1 MTHIRS
7 KAAAALVAALLASC
21 TGIAERQTSRPAE
34 MPPQVAQ
41 DALASTPPPTNE
53 SVVAVTSVP
62 EASATPTRT
71 EEAIVVTGSR
81 VARSD
86 YEANTPVVTV
96 DSAYLAAAPQVAA
109 ARMAP
114 LPDRQIAPLP
124 YRITGRDQFTPVDQ
138 NPFRVV
144 AEEPV
149 STFSIDVDTASYS
162 WVRASL
168 NRNVLPQPDA
178 VRTEE
183 MVNYFPYDYTA
194 PRSVEQPF
202 STSIDVFPS
211 PWTEGRTLVRV
222 GIRGYDVAAD
232 TRPRANLV
240 FLIDTSG
247 SMQGPERLGL
257 VKQSLA
263 MLLERL
269 GENDRVS
276 IVTYAGSAGTA
287 LEPTPASD
295 KRRILSVIENLGAGG
310 STAGAEGIRQAYAL
324 AERSFDAAG
333 VNRVILATDG
343 DFNVGITSQ
352 DELKGYIERQREKGV
367 FLSVLGFGM
376 GNYNDALMQTLA
388 QNGNGT
394 AAYIDSLSEA
404 RKTLVE
410 EAGSTLFTIA
420 KDVKIQIEFNPATV
434 AEYRLVGYE
443 TRMLA
448 REDFDNDK
456 VDAGDVG
463 AGKTVTALYEIV
475 PVGGP
480 RAIGDLRYSRPL
492 ARQDTGNSSEYG
504 FVKIRYKQP
513 NSDRSQL
520 ISTAIDRASEVG
532 TFAAAPRDARFAAG
546 VASFAEL
553 LRGGRYSGAMTYD
566 DVLQMVSAAR
576 GEDEFGYRSEFV
588 QLVRAARTASG
599 LARLGE

>member
-1 MTHIRS
+1 M
-7 KAAAALVAALLASC
+7 
-21 TGIAERQTSRPAE
+21 
-34 MPPQVAQ
+34 
-41 DALASTPPPTNE
+41 
-53 SVVAVTSVP
+53 
-62 EASATPTRT
+62 
-71 EEAIVVTGSR
+71 VTGSHVER
-81 VARSD
+81 RAYNSHSPVTDISGAVL
-86 YEANTPVVTV
+86 ANP
-96 DSAYLAAAPQVAA
+96 SVAA
-109 ARMAP
+109 ARGY
-114 LPDRQIAPLP
+114 PDRQVAPVPP
-124 YRITGRDQFTPVDQ
+124 YLQGRDRFNSVDQ

-168 NRNVLPQPDA
+168 NTNVLPQPDA

-183 MVNYFPYDYTA
+183 MINYFPYDYA
-194 PRSVEQPF
+194 PAESAARPF
-202 STSIDVFPS
+202 STSVDVFPS
-211 PWTEGRTLVRV
+211 PWTEGRKLVRI
-222 GIRGYDVAAD
+222 GIRGYEVARE

-247 SMQGPERLGL
+247 SMSGPGRLDL
-257 VKQSLA
+257 VKQSMA
-263 MLLERL
+263 MLVEQLDP
-269 GENDRVS
+269 NDQVA
-276 IVTYAGSAGTA
+276 IVTYAGNAGTA
-287 LEPTPASD
+287 LEPTRASE
-295 KRRILSVIENLGAGG
+295 KGRILSVIERLGAGG

-324 AERSFDAAG
+324 AGQNFDPHG

-343 DFNVGITSQ
+343 DFNVGITDQ
-352 DELKGYIERQREKGV
+352 EELKGYVERQRGNGV

-404 RKTLVE
+404 RKTLVD
-410 EAGSTLFTIA
+410 EATSTLFPIA

-443 TRMLA
+443 TRMLN

-463 AGKTVTALYEIV
+463 SGQTVTALYEIV

-480 RAIGDLRYSRPL
+480 RAIGDLRYSRPHPL
-492 ARQDTGNSSEYG
+492 SEGGDAGEYG

-520 ISTAIDRASEVG
+520 LTTAIDRAAEVRS
-532 TFAAAPRDARFAAG
+532 FAEAPRDARFVTG
-546 VASFAEL
+546 VASFAEM
-553 LRGGRYSGAMTYD
+553 LRGGRYSGSMTYD
-566 DVLQMVSAAR
+566 DVLQIVSAAR

-588 QLVRAARTASG
+588 QLVRAAKTASAM
-599 LARLGE
+599 ARLDQ